1 MKFQKSVVGYGSEDS
16 GKSIIK
22 EMILKI
28 IEYKMVIMQTDRM
41 TDIIW
46 NRAGGAVGQSV
57 RPARRRFGVPIPA
70 ATDVSRKNI

>member
-28 IEYKMVIMQTDRM
+28 IEYEMVIMQTDRM
-41 TDIIW
+41 TDII
-46 NRAGGAVGQSV
+46 
-57 RPARRRFGVPIPA
+57 
-70 ATDVSRKNI
+70 

>member
-1 MKFQKSVVGYGSEDS
+1 MKFQKSVVGYGS

-41 TDIIW
+41 TDII
-46 NRAGGAVGQSV
+46 
-57 RPARRRFGVPIPA
+57 
-70 ATDVSRKNI
+70 